1 MSSIVFI
8 TSKETPPELALLSH
22 SITTVDSASRAIL
35 ELDSADLVIVD
46 GIEYHADGDSRDWTR
61 GPWVNPIA
69 GVQLELSRK
78 RG

>member
-8 TSKETPPELALLSH
+8 TSKETPPELALLSY

-46 GIEYHADGDSRDWTR
+46 GVVDLTAARTQ
-61 GPWVNPIA
+61 A
-69 GVQLELSRK
+69 G
-78 RG
+78 G